1 MRQAIE
7 IGERVKRA
15 RIKARVSQEELGLLA
30 ETSRR
35 PIYLLESGRGSVRLD
50 TLQRILDALG
60 LEILIVGKQPR
71 EEPAPPR
78 RPRHQFRGW
87 G

>member
-1 MRQAIE
+1 MRQANE

-15 RIKARVSQEELGLLA
+15 RIKARLSQEQLALLA

-50 TLQRILDALG
+50 TLQSILDALG
-60 LEILIVGKQPR
+60 LEIHIRAKEPR
-71 EEPAPPR
+71 DN
-78 RPRHQFRGW
+78 
-87 G
+87 